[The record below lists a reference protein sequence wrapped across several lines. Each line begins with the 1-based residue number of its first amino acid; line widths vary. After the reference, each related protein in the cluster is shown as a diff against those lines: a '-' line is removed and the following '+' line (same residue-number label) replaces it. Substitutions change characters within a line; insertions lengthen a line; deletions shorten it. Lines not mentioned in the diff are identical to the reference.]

1 MPNLHIWSVYSDIK
15 TKEYVVYIYIH
26 MIRKL
31 IPFLKMFIIT
41 LVKYMS

>member
-1 MPNLHIWSVYSDIK
+1 MPNLHIRSVYSEIK
-15 TKEYVVYIYIH
+15 TKEYVIYIYIH

-31 IPFLKMFIIT
+31 IPSFKMFIIT